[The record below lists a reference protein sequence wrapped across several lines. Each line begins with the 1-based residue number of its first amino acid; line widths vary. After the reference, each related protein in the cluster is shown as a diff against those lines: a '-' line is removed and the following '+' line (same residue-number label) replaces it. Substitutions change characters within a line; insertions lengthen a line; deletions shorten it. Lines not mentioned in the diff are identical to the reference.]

1 MSDTPNLGLLVAF
14 AAGLLSFLSPC
25 VLPLVPSYVGFLT
38 GMSVPELST
47 RKRTALLHAL
57 CFVVGFSLIFVLLGA
72 SATALGRAL
81 KYNQVWLTRIGGV
94 LITVFGLYCLGV
106 FKFGALQMERRVHL
120 EDKPVG
126 FLGSVL
132 VGMAFGAGWTPCIG
146 PILGAILEPRHRRG
160 RRGPGHAAPRRL
172 LRRPRGAVP
181 ARRRRGGEVLRL
193 VPAASGATCRG

>member
-72 SATALGRAL
+72 SATALG
-81 KYNQVWLTRIGGV
+81 
-94 LITVFGLYCLGV
+94 
-106 FKFGALQMERRVHL
+106 
-120 EDKPVG
+120 
-126 FLGSVL
+126 
-132 VGMAFGAGWTPCIG
+132 
-146 PILGAILEPRHRRG
+146 
-160 RRGPGHAAPRRL
+160 
-172 LRRPRGAVP
+172 
-181 ARRRRGGEVLRL
+181 
-193 VPAASGATCRG
+193 AASGDDPPWSWWLVTRDSGLRPLGSSSV